1 MPTEAL
7 PPVARAARRQPPTR
21 ASTSPA
27 RTCRRRAST
36 SPTSSRRTANTLF
49 AVANGKLRAV
59 DVAGAKPRLLDS
71 LALEPG
77 LSHELLLHGD
87 RLLVLSRGGY
97 WIEPLPA
104 MAARIAPY
112 QPSNSVLAEVD
123 VSDPAKLRLVRTL
136 TLDGSYVAARLVG
149 SAARI
154 VAAAQLPA
162 ALPFKQPTD
171 GSPEA
176 IAAAE
181 RQNEAV
187 LARSKVASWLPSY
200 RIKRAGAKPGRA
212 RPLVQC
218 RHVRRP
224 TAFSGLGMLTVL
236 TVDLTKGLQPVDSAA
251 VMTDG
256 RIVYASPE
264 SLYVATERWAD
275 RPDPD
280 KPTAGAGRRADRDPQ
295 VRHLEP
301 DEDAVPRQRQGLGL
315 PAQPVV
321 ALRVPRRPPRRQH
334 REPGLVGRRAA
345 RPSRS

>member
-1 MPTEAL
+1 M
-7 PPVARAARRQPPTR
+7 
-21 ASTSPA
+21 
-27 RTCRRRAST
+27 
-36 SPTSSRRTANTLF
+36 
-49 AVANGKLRAV
+49 
-59 DVAGAKPRLLDS
+59 
-71 LALEPG
+71 
-77 LSHELLLHGD
+77 
-87 RLLVLSRGGY
+87 LSRGGY

-104 MAARIAPY
+104 MAARMAPY
-112 QPSNSVLAEVD
+112 QPANSVLSEVD

-149 SAARI
+149 SVARI
-154 VAAAQLPA
+154 VAAAQIPA
-162 ALPFKQPTD
+162 AIPFKQPTD

-181 RQNEAV
+181 RQNEALV
-187 LARSKVASWLPSY
+187 ARSKVASWLPSY
-200 RIKRAGAKPGRA
+200 RIKRAGAKAGKA

-224 TAFSGLGMLTVL
+224 TSFSGLGMLTVL
-236 TVDLTKGLQPVDSAA
+236 TVDLAKGLDPVDSAA

-275 RPDPD
+275 RPEPD
-280 KPTAGAGRRADRDPQ
+280 KPTQRAERRHDRDPQ

-301 DEDAVPRQRQGLGL
+301 GEDAVPRQRQGLRL

-321 ALRVPRRPPRRQH
+321 ALGASRRPPRRQH
-334 REPGLVGRRAA
+334 REPGLVGPGR
-345 RPSRS
+345 

>member
-1 MPTEAL
+1 M
-7 PPVARAARRQPPTR
+7 
-21 ASTSPA
+21 
-27 RTCRRRAST
+27 
-36 SPTSSRRTANTLF
+36 
-49 AVANGKLRAV
+49 
-59 DVAGAKPRLLDS
+59 
-71 LALEPG
+71 
-77 LSHELLLHGD
+77 
-87 RLLVLSRGGY
+87 
-97 WIEPLPA
+97 
-104 MAARIAPY
+104 
-112 QPSNSVLAEVD
+112 
-123 VSDPAKLRLVRTL
+123 SDPAKLRLVRTL

-154 VAAAQLPA
+154 VVAAQLPA

-200 RIKRAGAKPGRA
+200 RIKRAGAKPGKA

-264 SLYVATERWAD
+264 SLYVTTERWAD

-301 DEDAVPRQRQGLGL
+301 GRRRTTAAAAGSPATCSASGRSPSTAACSASSAPR
-315 PAQPVV
+315 A
-321 ALRVPRRPPRRQH
+321 RR
-334 REPGLVGRRAA
+334 GGARAA

>member
-1 MPTEAL
+1 MPTATPEA
-7 PPVARAARRQPPTR
+7 AGRAAAPKQGVDFSGTNVQEEGVDEPDIVKTDG
-21 ASTSPA
+21 
-27 RTCRRRAST
+27 
-36 SPTSSRRTANTLF
+36 NTLF

-59 DVAGAKPRLLDS
+59 DVGGCEAAAARLARARAVVEPRAAPARRPAARPLARRLLDR
-71 LALEPG
+71 A
-77 LSHELLLHGD
+77 
-87 RLLVLSRGGY
+87 
-97 WIEPLPA
+97 
-104 MAARIAPY
+104 AARDGRADRRPTSRRSRCSPRWTCPTRPGCGSSARSRSTAPTSRRGSSARSPGSSSPRRC
-112 QPSNSVLAEVD
+112 PS
-123 VSDPAKLRLVRTL
+123 
-136 TLDGSYVAARLVG
+136 
-149 SAARI
+149 
-154 VAAAQLPA
+154 

-224 TAFSGLGMLTVL
+224 TAFSG
-236 TVDLTKGLQPVDSAA
+236 PRHAH
-251 VMTDG
+251 
-256 RIVYASPE
+256 RPH
-264 SLYVATERWAD
+264 R
-275 RPDPD
+275 RPDEGPAAGRLGRGDDRRPD
-280 KPTAGAGRRADRDPQ
+280 RLRVAGEPLRRDRALGRPARSGEADAGAGRRPDRDPQ

-321 ALRVPRRPPRRQH
+321 ALRVPAASSASSAPRARP
-334 REPGLVGRRAA
+334 GGARAA